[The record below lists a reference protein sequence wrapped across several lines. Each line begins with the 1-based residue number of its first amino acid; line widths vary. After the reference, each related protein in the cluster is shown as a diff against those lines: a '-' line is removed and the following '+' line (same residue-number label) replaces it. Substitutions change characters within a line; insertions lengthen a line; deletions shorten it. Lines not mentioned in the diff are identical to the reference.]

1 MKEILCVDIGG
12 SKYMVGVITPEGKI
26 LYSRKVLWKGEAGNP
41 GRILGN
47 IIQTVD
53 EVLEKH
59 PLCRKN
65 PMGMTIPGLAD
76 PEKGVWRSSEFLG
89 VFNLPVGSLFQ
100 RRYGVPLKMEN
111 DANACAYAECFFG
124 EGRMCKDFLY
134 LTVSNSIGGA
144 LCLNGEIYTGAWG
157 EAGEFG
163 MCPAEDLL
171 EKNAAVR
178 RPLELLASGRGLS
191 DNYYR
196 LKGLPNGRRIHA
208 AVGVFNLPVGSLF
221 QRRYGVPLKMENDA
235 NACAYAECFFGEG
248 RMCKDFLYLTVS
260 NSIGGALCLN
270 GEIYTGAWGEAG
282 EFGMCPAEDLL
293 EKNAAVRRPLELLAS
308 GRGLSDNYYRLK
320 GLPNGRRIHAAVLER
335 YAQRGDAAAI
345 QAFELEGTYL
355 GRAIAHAAFLL
366 NPRKVVLG
374 GGLSLLFDT
383 YKSSLMD
390 TLRCEMKRLPD
401 GMPEVKATSLGYH
414 GALLGAAAPVLKVQQ
429 TEKGG

>member
-26 LYSRKVLWKGEAGNP
+26 LCSRKVLWKGEAGNP

-76 PEKGVWRSSEFLG
+76 PEKGVWRSSEFL
-89 VFNLPVGSLFQ
+89 
-100 RRYGVPLKMEN
+100 
-111 DANACAYAECFFG
+111 
-124 EGRMCKDFLY
+124 
-134 LTVSNSIGGA
+134 
-144 LCLNGEIYTGAWG
+144 
-157 EAGEFG
+157 
-163 MCPAEDLL
+163 
-171 EKNAAVR
+171 
-178 RPLELLASGRGLS
+178 
-191 DNYYR
+191 
-196 LKGLPNGRRIHA
+196 
-208 AVGVFNLPVGSLF
+208 GVFNLPVGSLF

-414 GALLGAAAPVLKVQQ
+414 GALLGAAALVLKVQQ

>member
-1 MKEILCVDIGG
+1 
-12 SKYMVGVITPEGKI
+12 
-26 LYSRKVLWKGEAGNP
+26 
-41 GRILGN
+41 
-47 IIQTVD
+47 
-53 EVLEKH
+53 
-59 PLCRKN
+59 
-65 PMGMTIPGLAD
+65 
-76 PEKGVWRSSEFLG
+76 
-89 VFNLPVGSLFQ
+89 
-100 RRYGVPLKMEN
+100 
-111 DANACAYAECFFG
+111 
-124 EGRMCKDFLY
+124 
-134 LTVSNSIGGA
+134 
-144 LCLNGEIYTGAWG
+144 
-157 EAGEFG
+157 
-163 MCPAEDLL
+163 
-171 EKNAAVR
+171 
-178 RPLELLASGRGLS
+178 
-191 DNYYR
+191 
-196 LKGLPNGRRIHA
+196 
-208 AVGVFNLPVGSLF
+208 
-221 QRRYGVPLKMENDA
+221 
-235 NACAYAECFFGEG
+235 
-248 RMCKDFLYLTVS
+248 MCKDFLYLTVS

-390 TLRCEMKRLPD
+390 TLRCEMKRLPV

-414 GALLGAAAPVLKVQQ
+414 GALLGAAALVLKVQQ

>member
-1 MKEILCVDIGG
+1 
-12 SKYMVGVITPEGKI
+12 MVGVITPEGKI

-157 EAGEFG
+157 EAGNLACVRLRTCWGKER
-163 MCPAEDLL
+163 CRTPPAG
-171 EKNAAVR
+171 AA
-178 RPLELLASGRGLS
+178 GL
-191 DNYYR
+191 R
-196 LKGLPNGRRIHA
+196 AG
-208 AVGVFNLPVGSLF
+208 
-221 QRRYGVPLKMENDA
+221 
-235 NACAYAECFFGEG
+235 
-248 RMCKDFLYLTVS
+248 TV
-260 NSIGGALCLN
+260 
-270 GEIYTGAWGEAG
+270 
-282 EFGMCPAEDLL
+282 
-293 EKNAAVRRPLELLAS
+293 
-308 GRGLSDNYYRLK
+308 DNYYRLK

-345 QAFELEGTYL
+345 QAFELEGNYL

-414 GALLGAAAPVLKVQQ
+414 GALLGAAALVLKVQQ